1 MYLFHIRLCCSC
13 SYSEHNVGW
22 IMTEEVKFNEEESQ
36 MRTHSGFSHLV
47 FIRVRWFLLS
57 SKNTGEL
64 GMWGGGGRWENKM
77 QNFP

>member
-1 MYLFHIRLCCSC
+1 
-13 SYSEHNVGW
+13 
-22 IMTEEVKFNEEESQ
+22 MTEEVKFNEEESQ

-64 GMWGGGGRWENKM
+64 GMWGGG
-77 QNFP
+77 